1 MFLIG
6 HLDFYS
12 VSEILKDY
20 IESNLNIKT
29 REPGLPTDKA
39 DRHFVGLDHSIRER
53 EHQKIRSAKCKNCG
67 RVTLYRLK
75 DVKGRRL
82 VCKSCKKPITLT
94 RL

>member
-1 MFLIG
+1 MFLSSQ
-6 HLDFYS
+6 LDFYS
-12 VSEILKDY
+12 VPKILKDY
-20 IESNLNIKT
+20 IESNVNIKT
-29 REPGLPTDKA
+29 KGPDLPKDKA

-75 DVKGRRL
+75 DVRGRRL

-94 RL
+94 RV